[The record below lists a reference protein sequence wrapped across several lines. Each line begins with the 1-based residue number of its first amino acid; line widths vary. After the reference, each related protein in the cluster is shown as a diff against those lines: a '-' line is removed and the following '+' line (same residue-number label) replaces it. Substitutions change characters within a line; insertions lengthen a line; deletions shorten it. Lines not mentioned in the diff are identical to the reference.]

1 MTAECKSVLVYAAYF
16 GGQVEREVLEAV
28 VDRCLRWAVNQ
39 GLFEDMDENSH
50 TVVFTHDRIQ
60 QSIRAFVPE
69 GHVRVKMH
77 HRIDVRLNKKRK
89 EISCSNPL
97 SRAILFATVDHL
109 NMSVN
114 LTTDRK
120 ERSELVD
127 INLEVARLGVKSGA
141 FSAMHSVES

>member
-77 HRIDVRLNKKRK
+77 HPPDRCSTKQETQRNQLQQPLVPSNIICHRRPLEHVSQFDHRPQGAIRVGRHESRGGKAWCKEWRIQ
-89 EISCSNPL
+89 C
-97 SRAILFATVDHL
+97 
-109 NMSVN
+109 
-114 LTTDRK
+114 
-120 ERSELVD
+120 
-127 INLEVARLGVKSGA
+127 
-141 FSAMHSVES
+141 

>member
-1 MTAECKSVLVYAAYF
+1 
-16 GGQVEREVLEAV
+16 
-28 VDRCLRWAVNQ
+28 
-39 GLFEDMDENSH
+39 MDENSH

-60 QSIRAFVPE
+60 QST